1 MSDNI
6 IPIDAA
12 KKEKRPYFRVYDKA
26 NDYGTA
32 GLYWHSTKGT
42 GEDTKEVNAWVCSP
56 IYANAR
62 TASEKEE
69 DFGLLLRFKNSN
81 GNWRE
86 WCMPMSMLSGSGEE
100 IRSELLSL
108 GVRISPTFKNKLN
121 EWLMQQYPKRR
132 LLAATRTGWHGKE
145 CFVLPNEVIGKGDI
159 RYQSPYAANNEFSI
173 KGTLKDWQQEI
184 GKRCQGNAM
193 LQLAISASLSGTL
206 LEKLHRTSCCGIH
219 FIWDSSIGKTTA
231 LYAAASIWGSREF
244 VRAWRTTSNGLEGI
258 AAALNDT
265 ALILDEIS
273 QVDSKE
279 VGAIVYALGNGVGKS
294 RATKTGGAREV
305 ARWKLTF
312 LSSGERSLEA
322 TMLEGGKRIKA
333 GQEVRLLNIPCKRT
347 YGIFDVL
354 HDEDGRAQADAIQT
368 ATKMHHGHV
377 GIRFIDKLIAD
388 SHDLSAELATYMT
401 LSQFHSKDSLE
412 GRAASHFAL
421 FALAGELGIE
431 YGLLPWNRDEALNAA
446 AIGYQLWREFRGEG
460 QTEDKQI
467 LHAVEDFLAK
477 HGDSRFSYHKDFSA
491 SIRDRCGW
499 TTKDATEET
508 VYMFTSAGLKEA
520 TKGFDFKR
528 VLEALDKSGWIIES
542 DTGKAAK
549 TTRVLGRLQ
558 KLYYIQPKNEE

>member
-6 IPIDAA
+6 ILIDAA
-12 KKEKRPYFRVYDKA
+12 KKEKRPYFRVYDNA
-26 NDYGTA
+26 NDYGA
-32 GLYWHSTKGT
+32 SGLYWHSTKGT
-42 GEDTKEVNAWVCSP
+42 GEDTQEVNAWVCSP
-56 IYANAR
+56 IYAEAR

-69 DFGLLLRFKNSN
+69 DFGLLLRFKNSL

-132 LLAATRTGWHGKE
+132 LLAATRTGWHGDK

-159 RYQSPYAANNEFSI
+159 RYQSHYAANNEFST
-173 KGTLKDWQQEI
+173 KGTLEGWQQEI

-206 LEKLHRTSCCGIH
+206 LEKLHRTGCGIH
-219 FIWDSSIGKTTA
+219 FIGDSSIGKTTV
-231 LYAAASIWGSREF
+231 LYAAASTWGSHEF
-244 VRAWRTTSNGLEGI
+244 VRTWRATSNGLEGI
-258 AAALNDT
+258 AVALNDT

-273 QVDSKE
+273 QADSKE

-294 RATKTGGAREV
+294 RATK
-305 ARWKLTF
+305 
-312 LSSGERSLEA
+312 
-322 TMLEGGKRIKA
+322 
-333 GQEVRLLNIPCKRT
+333 
-347 YGIFDVL
+347 
-354 HDEDGRAQADAIQT
+354 
-368 ATKMHHGHV
+368 MHHGHI
-377 GIRFIDKLIAD
+377 GIRFIEKLIAD

-401 LSQFHSKDSLE
+401 LPQFNAKDSLE

-467 LHAVEDFLAK
+467 LQAVEDFLTK
-477 HGDSRFSYHKDFSA
+477 HGDSRFSYYKDFSA

-499 TTKDATEET
+499 STKDATEET

-528 VLEALDKSGWIIES
+528 VLEALDKSKWIVES

>member
-1 MSDNI
+1 
-6 IPIDAA
+6 
-12 KKEKRPYFRVYDKA
+12 
-26 NDYGTA
+26 
-32 GLYWHSTKGT
+32 
-42 GEDTKEVNAWVCSP
+42 
-56 IYANAR
+56 
-62 TASEKEE
+62 
-69 DFGLLLRFKNSN
+69 
-81 GNWRE
+81 
-86 WCMPMSMLSGSGEE
+86 
-100 IRSELLSL
+100 
-108 GVRISPTFKNKLN
+108 
-121 EWLMQQYPKRR
+121 
-132 LLAATRTGWHGKE
+132 
-145 CFVLPNEVIGKGDI
+145 
-159 RYQSPYAANNEFSI
+159 
-173 KGTLKDWQQEI
+173 
-184 GKRCQGNAM
+184 
-193 LQLAISASLSGTL
+193 
-206 LEKLHRTSCCGIH
+206 
-219 FIWDSSIGKTTA
+219 
-231 LYAAASIWGSREF
+231 
-244 VRAWRTTSNGLEGI
+244 
-258 AAALNDT
+258 
-265 ALILDEIS
+265 
-273 QVDSKE
+273 
-279 VGAIVYALGNGVGKS
+279 
-294 RATKTGGAREV
+294 
-305 ARWKLTF
+305 
-312 LSSGERSLEA
+312 
-322 TMLEGGKRIKA
+322 
-333 GQEVRLLNIPCKRT
+333 
-347 YGIFDVL
+347 
-354 HDEDGRAQADAIQT
+354 
-368 ATKMHHGHV
+368 MHHGHV